1 MSFKPLHLRTI
12 MVNKNF
18 NDFISILM
26 FLGKITIQGT
36 YPTDLIA
43 ATYVNS
49 IAAILLQIEDFT
61 LVVRNQL
68 TLKYVAFEAIDI
80 HIDFGIGCPQ
90 LADPILCTC
99 YGPNINTTLYSTTST
114 CSVLNK
120 EAVLL
125 NKVYSGFIQLSNNLY

>member
-1 MSFKPLHLRTI
+1 
-12 MVNKNF
+12 MVKKNNQRF
-18 NDFISILM
+18 NDFISFFI

-36 YPTDLIA
+36 LPTDLIVGS
-43 ATYVNS
+43 YVNS
-49 IAAILLQIEDFT
+49 IAAVLLQIEDFT

-68 TLKYVAFEAIDI
+68 TLKYVGFEAIDI

-90 LADPILCTC
+90 LPDPIMCTC
-99 YGPNINTTLYSTTST
+99 FGPDIQTTLYSTTSP

-125 NKVYSGFIQLSNNLY
+125 NKIYSGFIQLSK